1 MRRLLARAA
10 LASSAAA
17 IASQAWA
24 AEKLGQPTDGAIG
37 LQQAA
42 SPMKVEAT
50 NFNNYVLLPII
61 IFVAAF
67 VLLLLLIVVIRFN
80 KRANP
85 TPARWSHNTPIEVLW
100 TLVPVLIL
108 VVIAVP
114 SFRLLFDYANPPPA
128 YMTVKVTGYQ
138 WYWGYAYPDQKIPE
152 IISNELPEEKAG
164 KQLFRLAVD
173 NPLVVPVNRVVKV
186 VVTGSDVIHDFAL
199 PAFGLKT
206 DAIPGRLNQTWFKA
220 TKIGTYYGQCSELCG
235 VNHAFM
241 PIQINVVSDADFAA
255 YVAAHHG
262 TMPGAAAPVLAQ
274 AAAIPSAAA
283 ITTSA
288 PSGAVT
294 TSAPSGAVTTSA
306 PSGAVT
312 PSAPSGAT
320 QPASGAPAAPKSN

>member
-1 MRRLLARAA
+1 MGMRRLLARAA

-17 IASQAWA
+17 IAGQAWA

-42 SPMKVEAT
+42 SPMKVEAI

-61 IFVAAF
+61 ISVAAF

-85 TPARWSHNTPIEVLW
+85 TPARWSHNTPIEVVW

-108 VVIAVP
+108 VIIAVP
-114 SFRLLFDYANPPPA
+114 SFRLLFDYHNMPKPDL
-128 YMTVKVTGYQ
+128 TVKVTGYQ
-138 WYWGYAYPDQKIPE
+138 WYWGYAYPDQKISE
-152 IISNELPEEKAG
+152 IISNELPEDKAPPH
-164 KQLFRLAVD
+164 LFRLAVD
-173 NPLVVPVNRVVKV
+173 NPLVVPVNKVVKV

-220 TKIGTYYGQCSELCG
+220 TKIGTYFGQCSELCG

-262 TMPGAAAPVLAQ
+262 TMPGAAPAVLAQ
-274 AAAIPSAAA
+274 ATTAPPAPLAAA
-283 ITTSA
+283 A
-288 PSGAVT
+288 
-294 TSAPSGAVTTSA
+294 
-306 PSGAVT
+306 
-312 PSAPSGAT
+312 PSAPAGAVAKSAPAGAT